1 MAQPTIVNYFTINTG
16 PDNTGNNNSNN
27 NTSNNAGN
35 SVSQVIQVT
44 SQLSKT
50 TIHQFP
56 IKRIQNIDN
65 FGPFHNTNL
74 ESYNFTSNGNRRT
87 FKVESISVNGSPIIN
102 STNRNSELYLNFGK
116 RLASLS
122 RVGVVSF
129 LQNSSA
135 PFRNLWTRSGNGIVS
150 EHLSAN
156 MFIYLNDVIKEIF
169 TVCNI
174 LQLPLKIVIV
184 IEKDQSKLVVNKF
197 EISTPY

>member
-35 SVSQVIQVT
+35 SASQVVQVT

-50 TIHQFP
+50 TIHQVP
-56 IKRIQNIDN
+56 MIRIQNIDN
-65 FGPFHNTNL
+65 FGPFHNTRM

-87 FKVESISVNGSPIIN
+87 FNVESISVNGSPIIN
-102 STNRNSELYLNFGK
+102 TTNRNSELYLNFGQ

-129 LQNSSA
+129 LQNSST

-150 EHLSAN
+150 EHLSSN

-174 LQLPLKIVIV
+174 LQLPLKIVI